1 MKDLGII
8 IGRDVRLTK
17 STAVVETRLQQPRQS
32 RAISAATSCAEIG
45 LNSTMERRCW
55 EMVSDP
61 MYIGRFGSMK
71 WNILVG
77 SMVLGASLC
86 GQSFGGDLLHRLLG
100 GNGCGARSSC
110 CDTSVCDPTCGAE
123 IAACDPCGKGPS
135 CGAEQAPCGS
145 GCGTGPSCG
154 AEIASCGPCN
164 AAPSCGAEVACA
176 DPCGTPVCVRTPVLD
191 KLKGL
196 KCKLV
201 AFKNRLHAH
210 GNRGCDNGCSDPC
223 APSCGAEAPCGGS
236 VGPNC
241 GAEIASCGPCNAA
254 PTCGAEIA
262 CNDPC
267 AAPACDSGCGSKK
280 RHGGLLNK
288 LFSHK
293 KGCDSIACDAC
304 PTAGCSS
311 CTGTAAP
318 AAAPAAAPVTPAPAA
333 DPHAYMNTNRRVI
346 QASSTRVR

>member
-1 MKDLGII
+1 
-8 IGRDVRLTK
+8 
-17 STAVVETRLQQPRQS
+17 
-32 RAISAATSCAEIG
+32 
-45 LNSTMERRCW
+45 
-55 EMVSDP
+55 
-61 MYIGRFGSMK
+61 MK

-110 CDTSVCDPTCGAE
+110 CDTTVSDPSCGAE

-135 CGAEQAPCGS
+135 CGAEIAACGS
-145 GCGTGPSCG
+145 GPSCG
-154 AEIASCGPCN
+154 AEIACN
-164 AAPSCGAEVACA
+164 AAPSCGAETACGN
-176 DPCGTPVCVRTPVLD
+176 PCGTPVYVRTPVLD

-196 KCKLV
+196 KGKLV
-201 AFKNRLHAH
+201 VWKNNLHARLASH
-210 GNRGCDNGCSDPC
+210 GCDNGCSDPC
-223 APSCGAEAPCGGS
+223 GPSCGAETACGPS
-236 VGPNC
+236 C
-241 GAEIASCGPCNAA
+241 GAEIAGCGSCNAA
-254 PTCGAEIA
+254 PSCGAEIA

-267 AAPACDSGCGSKK
+267 GTPACDSGCGLGK
-280 RHGGLLNK
+280 RHGGLLGK

-293 KGCDSIACDAC
+293 RGCDDGACDAC

-311 CTGTAAP
+311 CNGTAAP
-318 AAAPAAAPVTPAPAA
+318 AAAPATPAPAA